1 MNATNETRPSNP
13 AEISF
18 APHCFEQVGTKT
30 VYRVA
35 RMAPNYP
42 IEFDNEQEARDYA
55 AVRQRL
61 VAVCTKPI
69 MHRVSWR

>member
-1 MNATNETRPSNP
+1 MTLANRPAP
-13 AEISF
+13 HLISF
-18 APHCFEQVGTKT
+18 DASCFVQDGTKT

-42 IEFDNEQEARDYA
+42 VEFDNEQEARAYA
-55 AVRQRL
+55 EQRRRL

-69 MHRVSWR
+69 MRRVRWTVQP

>member
-1 MNATNETRPSNP
+1 MNATNSNRPSNP

-42 IEFDNEQEARDYA
+42 IEFDDEHEARAYA
-55 AVRQRL
+55 AKRKRL
-61 VAVCTKPI
+61 VAVCTKPV
-69 MHRVSWR
+69 MRRVSWK